1 MNNENR
7 LENKEVKMNNEG
19 TESNKLC
26 VVDLGNFNVKAIN
39 GKGKQ
44 ITFQSNLSREEE
56 DYPDA
61 LKFVKLEGEYTF
73 FEKGTFQNDF
83 IKTSKNNTAQLLYA
97 ISSLYESEDIIETDL
112 VLLLPISEM
121 KEKQKYLDLKGKE
134 FEFSVRTSR
143 TQDKIVKINDVFVT
157 PEGYSS
163 YFTLSDEVKDS
174 TLLLID
180 VGGRSTDIVTFE
192 HGNPKTLKTYRI
204 GILDFYKKI
213 QNLNSDKEYKL
224 EQIKTAIEDGEIRVT
239 KKQLGAFVQDI
250 INEIKINVNLNHYKH
265 VIWTGGAS
273 KMLEEIITE
282 SLPSRCY
289 VHENPL
295 YSNILGALEVGKI
308 AFNKVEKVG
317 A

>member
-1 MNNENR
+1 METNKNLNMNNAGAEN
-7 LENKEVKMNNEG
+7 
-19 TESNKLC
+19 NKLC

-44 ITFQSNLSREEE
+44 ITFQSNISRETE
-56 DYPDA
+56 DYPDV
-61 LKFVKLEGEYTF
+61 LKFVKLDGEYTF
-73 FEKGTFQNDF
+73 FEKGSFSMEF
-83 IKTSKNNTAQLLYA
+83 LKTTKSFTAQLLYA
-97 ISSLYESEDIIETDL
+97 ISSLYENEDIIETDL

-121 KEKQKYLDLKGKE
+121 QEKQKYLDLKGKE
-134 FEFSVRTSR
+134 FEFTVRTSR
-143 TQDKIVKINDVFVT
+143 KQDKIVKINDVFVT

-163 YFTLSDEVKDS
+163 YFTLKDEVKDS

-192 HGNPKTLKTYRI
+192 HGNPQILKTYRI

-213 QNLNSDKEYKL
+213 QNLNSDKEYRL
-224 EQIKTAIEDGEIRVT
+224 EQIKTAIEDGDLKIT

-250 INEIKINVNLNHYKH
+250 INEIKIHVNLNHYKH

-295 YSNILGALEVGKI
+295 YSNILGALEVGRI